1 MRWLEQNGR
10 DGWELEFLDD
20 EDADKWVWD
29 KFNGSD
35 VAWAWE
41 YMRGQAPWVGMEM
54 LRYLLL
60 LTRGGVYSDVDVS
73 DSAVVCAYSTGLM
86 YCRPAPSDL
95 SSSGVSDASRS
106 SI

>member
-1 MRWLEQNGR
+1 
-10 DGWELEFLDD
+10 
-20 EDADKWVWD
+20 
-29 KFNGSD
+29 
-35 VAWAWE
+35 
-41 YMRGQAPWVGMEM
+41 M